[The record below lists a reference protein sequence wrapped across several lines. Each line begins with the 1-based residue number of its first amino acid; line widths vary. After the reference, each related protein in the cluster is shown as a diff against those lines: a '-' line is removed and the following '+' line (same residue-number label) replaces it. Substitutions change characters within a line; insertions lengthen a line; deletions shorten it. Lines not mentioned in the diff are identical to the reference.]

1 MVRRLQCVLLLML
14 RGDIHRNAIRDRKTK
29 REREEKGRE
38 RGEVKREVGRVYD
51 GQRGGER

>member
-29 REREEKGRE
+29 REREERWRE
-38 RGEVKREVGRVYD
+38 RGEVKRELRVYD